1 MVNVA
6 FAATD
11 TPMLE
16 SAEVK
21 AVCPGCKI
29 AMVVV
34 ERVPILF
41 PRGMVQVTYCCESW
55 ALKQRGGWGTQNK
68 SRTTRSSETRL
79 FIQADVR

>member
-11 TPMLE
+11 TPMLK

-41 PRGMVQVTYCCESW
+41 PRGMVQVTYCCEFMRHSNN
-55 ALKQRGGWGTQNK
+55 AEGGGP
-68 SRTTRSSETRL
+68 RTNQEQQDRQKPDFL
-79 FIQADVR
+79 FKRM